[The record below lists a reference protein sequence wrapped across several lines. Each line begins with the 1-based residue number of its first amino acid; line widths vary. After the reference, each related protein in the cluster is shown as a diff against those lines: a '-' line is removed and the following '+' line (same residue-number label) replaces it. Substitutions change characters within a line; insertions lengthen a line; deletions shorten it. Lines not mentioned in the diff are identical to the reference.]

1 MKTSL
6 RGLHMRETTLTTLLY
21 KYNPYARFVFFL
33 YASTILVLYL
43 LTCDKVPPY
52 LINLGLCVMLLPL
65 VYGAIFKRSV
75 FNFRA
80 WDSRLLTLSTS
91 YIQIG
96 KQRFDMADVKLELHV
111 HAYDGFLYRVRRK
124 GLLVPQSTYGDN
136 NMLYFQHQGVNYDVE
151 FLLRD
156 YDSYNTLIQLIDEW
170 QAMNVPV
177 TVKEIFNRDFVRKQ
191 YVRRMRKKRT
201 YYGF

>member
-6 RGLHMRETTLTTLLY
+6 RGLTMRETILTTLLY

-33 YASTILVLYL
+33 YASSILVLYL
-43 LTCDKVPPY
+43 FTCDKVAPY

-65 VYGAIFKRSV
+65 VYGAISKKSV

-80 WDSRLLTLSTS
+80 WDSRLLTLTSS

-96 KQRFDMADVKLELHV
+96 KQRFQIADVKLELHV
-111 HAYDGFLYRVRRK
+111 HAYDGFLYRVRRN

-136 NMLYFQHQGVNYDVE
+136 NVLYIQHNGENYDVE

-156 YDSYNTLIQLIDEW
+156 YDSYIILCRLIDEW
-170 QAMNVPV
+170 KDKNVPI

-191 YVRRMRKKRT
+191 NLRRLRKKRT